1 MASVHGR
8 EERAGNN
15 YAQEDAPC
23 PLWCLWEA
31 ETVPDHVPVCAVGPV
46 CVPVQI
52 PAGGS
57 VGYPVHLFL
66 CVFLKDLS
74 PIYETREH
82 WTCDPLPTKV
92 WFFLLLQSSL
102 RVHILKTEKQKS
114 LY

>member
-82 WTCDPLPTKV
+82 WTCDHVDPETG
-92 WFFLLLQSSL
+92 LQQEEEPDFY
-102 RVHILKTEKQKS
+102 RQGCVKEDGEE
-114 LY
+114 